1 MKDFEEIEKIK
12 VTISLIQ
19 KKIVEF
25 VSHEEF
31 NILTKDVKNS
41 KQDISELK

>member
-12 VTISLIQ
+12 VSISLIQ
-19 KKIVEF
+19 KKIVEL